1 MKRIIKQDLS
11 ITLAVL
17 AIAIFAFFFW
27 MYPYH
32 LFHKEQMMLFLYSG
46 EFLRGYFQEEAWLAC
61 LTGDFLTQFFY
72 YIGGGPFIL
81 SVVLTLFALLTY
93 RTFRQFVSKRYALPL
108 MILLVLWEA
117 GRSCGL
123 AYPLSAT
130 LSLIGAEGVFLLYS
144 RSQTEG
150 QRLLTCIPAMLLC
163 YWCFGYGA
171 WLCLALMLAAG
182 IIAHH
187 QKLSALLA
195 VGILL
200 LPATQYPATTWWSKP
215 DLDREYVLSLDVEH
229 YFGNIQDEETSRD
242 RPPNPLG
249 DLLPEPV
256 QCHASVRDQL
266 TRISL
271 PEPPSVESTG
281 YEWVDPSREPICF
294 FSLYPIRQRVMVH
307 VRRYDY
313 GRALRHAK
321 YDLLS
326 SQFG

>member
-195 VGILL
+195 AGILL

-215 DLDREYVLSLDVEH
+215 DLDREYVLSL
-229 YFGNIQDEETSRD
+229 DEETSRD

-281 YEWVDPSREPICF
+281 YEWVDPPREPIRF
-294 FSLYPIRQRVMVH
+294 FSLYPIRQRVMVY
-307 VRRYDY
+307 VRRYDH

-326 SQFG
+326 PQFG

>member
-229 YFGNIQDEETSRD
+229 YFGNIQKMRKHLETD
-242 RPPNPLG
+242 RQIL
-249 DLLPEPV
+249 
-256 QCHASVRDQL
+256 
-266 TRISL
+266 
-271 PEPPSVESTG
+271 
-281 YEWVDPSREPICF
+281 WVT
-294 FSLYPIRQRVMVH
+294 
-307 VRRYDY
+307 
-313 GRALRHAK
+313 
-321 YDLLS
+321 
-326 SQFG
+326 

>member
-117 GRSCGL
+117 GGSCGL

-130 LSLIGAEGVFLLYS
+130 LS
-144 RSQTEG
+144 
-150 QRLLTCIPAMLLC
+150 
-163 YWCFGYGA
+163 CF
-171 WLCLALMLAAG
+171 
-182 IIAHH
+182 
-187 QKLSALLA
+187 
-195 VGILL
+195 
-200 LPATQYPATTWWSKP
+200 
-215 DLDREYVLSLDVEH
+215 
-229 YFGNIQDEETSRD
+229 
-242 RPPNPLG
+242 
-249 DLLPEPV
+249 PV
-256 QCHASVRDQL
+256 
-266 TRISL
+266 I
-271 PEPPSVESTG
+271 
-281 YEWVDPSREPICF
+281 
-294 FSLYPIRQRVMVH
+294 
-307 VRRYDY
+307 
-313 GRALRHAK
+313 
-321 YDLLS
+321 
-326 SQFG
+326 

>member
-144 RSQTEG
+144 RSTNSKE
-150 QRLLTCIPAMLLC
+150 
-163 YWCFGYGA
+163 A
-171 WLCLALMLAAG
+171 WREC
-182 IIAHH
+182 
-187 QKLSALLA
+187 
-195 VGILL
+195 
-200 LPATQYPATTWWSKP
+200 LPA
-215 DLDREYVLSLDVEH
+215 
-229 YFGNIQDEETSRD
+229 F
-242 RPPNPLG
+242 PP
-249 DLLPEPV
+249 
-256 QCHASVRDQL
+256 
-266 TRISL
+266 
-271 PEPPSVESTG
+271 
-281 YEWVDPSREPICF
+281 CF
-294 FSLYPIRQRVMVH
+294 FAIGASGTGHGSVWPLCWPPE
-307 VRRYDY
+307 
-313 GRALRHAK
+313 
-321 YDLLS
+321 S
-326 SQFG
+326 

>member
-32 LFHKEQMMLFLYSG
+32 LFHKEQMMLFLYSA

-108 MILLVLWEA
+108 MILLILWEA

-150 QRLLTCIPAMLLC
+150 RQVYYFFQRPNIPL
-163 YWCFGYGA
+163 
-171 WLCLALMLAAG
+171 
-182 IIAHH
+182 
-187 QKLSALLA
+187 
-195 VGILL
+195 
-200 LPATQYPATTWWSKP
+200 
-215 DLDREYVLSLDVEH
+215 
-229 YFGNIQDEETSRD
+229 
-242 RPPNPLG
+242 PLG
-249 DLLPEPV
+249 GV
-256 QCHASVRDQL
+256 S
-266 TRISL
+266 RIS
-271 PEPPSVESTG
+271 TG
-281 YEWVDPSREPICF
+281 SMYSASMWNIISEIYKR
-294 FSLYPIRQRVMVH
+294 
-307 VRRYDY
+307 
-313 GRALRHAK
+313 
-321 YDLLS
+321 
-326 SQFG
+326 

>member
-182 IIAHH
+182 IID
-187 QKLSALLA
+187 LA
-195 VGILL
+195 RQGNIRAEELIKYQIPVEIAKEFADYTRIYEAKDTSLKEKYGK
-200 LPATQYPATTWWSKP
+200 TYWFYYHFATTEPGKESKP
-215 DLDREYVLSLDVEH
+215 
-229 YFGNIQDEETSRD
+229 
-242 RPPNPLG
+242 
-249 DLLPEPV
+249 
-256 QCHASVRDQL
+256 
-266 TRISL
+266 
-271 PEPPSVESTG
+271 
-281 YEWVDPSREPICF
+281 
-294 FSLYPIRQRVMVH
+294 
-307 VRRYDY
+307 
-313 GRALRHAK
+313 
-321 YDLLS
+321 
-326 SQFG
+326 

>member
-93 RTFRQFVSKRYALPL
+93 QTFRQFVSKRYALPL

-150 QRLLTCIPAMLLC
+150 QRLLTLHSRHA
-163 YWCFGYGA
+163 
-171 WLCLALMLAAG
+171 
-182 IIAHH
+182 
-187 QKLSALLA
+187 S
-195 VGILL
+195 LL
-200 LPATQYPATTWWSKP
+200 LVLRVRGMALSGPYAGRRNHSAPSKAKCPACGRYITSSSDPISRYH
-215 DLDREYVLSLDVEH
+215 LVE
-229 YFGNIQDEETSRD
+229 
-242 RPPNPLG
+242 
-249 DLLPEPV
+249 
-256 QCHASVRDQL
+256 
-266 TRISL
+266 
-271 PEPPSVESTG
+271 
-281 YEWVDPSREPICF
+281 
-294 FSLYPIRQRVMVH
+294 
-307 VRRYDY
+307 
-313 GRALRHAK
+313 
-321 YDLLS
+321 
-326 SQFG
+326 

>member
-123 AYPLSAT
+123 AYPLSEQKVFSCYIAGAK
-130 LSLIGAEGVFLLYS
+130 LRGNVFLPAFPPCFFAIGASGTGHGSVW
-144 RSQTEG
+144 
-150 QRLLTCIPAMLLC
+150 PLC
-163 YWCFGYGA
+163 W
-171 WLCLALMLAAG
+171 
-182 IIAHH
+182 
-187 QKLSALLA
+187 
-195 VGILL
+195 
-200 LPATQYPATTWWSKP
+200 
-215 DLDREYVLSLDVEH
+215 
-229 YFGNIQDEETSRD
+229 
-242 RPPNPLG
+242 PP
-249 DLLPEPV
+249 
-256 QCHASVRDQL
+256 
-266 TRISL
+266 
-271 PEPPSVESTG
+271 ES
-281 YEWVDPSREPICF
+281 
-294 FSLYPIRQRVMVH
+294 
-307 VRRYDY
+307 
-313 GRALRHAK
+313 
-321 YDLLS
+321 
-326 SQFG
+326 

>member
-171 WLCLALMLAAG
+171 WLCQ
-182 IIAHH
+182 I
-187 QKLSALLA
+187 
-195 VGILL
+195 
-200 LPATQYPATTWWSKP
+200 
-215 DLDREYVLSLDVEH
+215 
-229 YFGNIQDEETSRD
+229 
-242 RPPNPLG
+242 
-249 DLLPEPV
+249 
-256 QCHASVRDQL
+256 
-266 TRISL
+266 
-271 PEPPSVESTG
+271 
-281 YEWVDPSREPICF
+281 
-294 FSLYPIRQRVMVH
+294 
-307 VRRYDY
+307 
-313 GRALRHAK
+313 GRAHV
-321 YDLLS
+321 
-326 SQFG
+326 

>member
-123 AYPLSAT
+123 AYLLSAT

-195 VGILL
+195 AGILL

-215 DLDREYVLSLDVEH
+215 DPRCGTLFRKYTK
-229 YFGNIQDEETSRD
+229 DEETSRD

-281 YEWVDPSREPICF
+281 YECVDPPREPIRF
-294 FSLYPIRQRVMVH
+294 FSLYPIR
-307 VRRYDY
+307 
-313 GRALRHAK
+313 
-321 YDLLS
+321 
-326 SQFG
+326 

>member
-195 VGILL
+195 VVYCFFQR
-200 LPATQYPATTWWSKP
+200 P
-215 DLDREYVLSLDVEH
+215 
-229 YFGNIQDEETSRD
+229 NI
-242 RPPNPLG
+242 PLPLG
-249 DLLPEPV
+249 GV
-256 QCHASVRDQL
+256 S
-266 TRISL
+266 RIS
-271 PEPPSVESTG
+271 TG
-281 YEWVDPSREPICF
+281 SMYSASMWNIISEIYKR
-294 FSLYPIRQRVMVH
+294 
-307 VRRYDY
+307 
-313 GRALRHAK
+313 
-321 YDLLS
+321 
-326 SQFG
+326 

>member
-187 QKLSALLA
+187 QKLKC
-195 VGILL
+195 
-200 LPATQYPATTWWSKP
+200 PACGRYITSSSDPISRYH
-215 DLDREYVLSLDVEH
+215 LVE
-229 YFGNIQDEETSRD
+229 
-242 RPPNPLG
+242 
-249 DLLPEPV
+249 
-256 QCHASVRDQL
+256 
-266 TRISL
+266 
-271 PEPPSVESTG
+271 
-281 YEWVDPSREPICF
+281 
-294 FSLYPIRQRVMVH
+294 
-307 VRRYDY
+307 
-313 GRALRHAK
+313 
-321 YDLLS
+321 
-326 SQFG
+326 

>member
-144 RSQTEG
+144 RSPTSSYLHS
-150 QRLLTCIPAMLLC
+150 RHA
-163 YWCFGYGA
+163 
-171 WLCLALMLAAG
+171 
-182 IIAHH
+182 
-187 QKLSALLA
+187 S
-195 VGILL
+195 LL
-200 LPATQYPATTWWSKP
+200 LVLRVRGMALSGPYAGRRNHSAPSKAKCPARSWYIASSSDPISRYH
-215 DLDREYVLSLDVEH
+215 LVE
-229 YFGNIQDEETSRD
+229 
-242 RPPNPLG
+242 
-249 DLLPEPV
+249 
-256 QCHASVRDQL
+256 
-266 TRISL
+266 
-271 PEPPSVESTG
+271 
-281 YEWVDPSREPICF
+281 
-294 FSLYPIRQRVMVH
+294 
-307 VRRYDY
+307 
-313 GRALRHAK
+313 
-321 YDLLS
+321 
-326 SQFG
+326 